1 MDGVEIAT
9 FCGAGPVCLV
19 AEAMTRFLSFA
30 RHILRTGP
38 TESMALPDGTG
49 NIGGGWGSLHAGSK
63 VLTAL
68 GLRLR
73 SAQEHFK
80 YTNPSSPERRARG
93 LLLRLEFAGAC
104 LALIVRTAARARA
117 RHSNALLPSGPRAHY
132 RCNNSIGALPSL
144 PRLLPTWLARAWL
157 LGSSRIER
165 ANQPVCTPLPLASL
179 INCRTLCAT
188 KGRSLDAR
196 VAGLHC

>member
-1 MDGVEIAT
+1 M
-9 FCGAGPVCLV
+9 
-19 AEAMTRFLSFA
+19 
-30 RHILRTGP
+30 
-38 TESMALPDGTG
+38 
-49 NIGGGWGSLHAGSK
+49 HAGSK

-73 SAQEHFK
+73 SAQEHSK
-80 YTNPSSPERRARG
+80 STNPSSPQRRARG
-93 LLLRLEFAGAC
+93 LLLRSPFAGAC
-104 LALIVRTAARARA
+104 LALIVRTAACARA

-165 ANQPVCTPLPLASL
+165 AISRFAPLCLLLPSSTAE
-179 INCRTLCAT
+179 RFVRRRV
-188 KGRSLDAR
+188 GRSTLGSQDCTVKIER
-196 VAGLHC
+196 PLELSSFNSTTHIRYSPW